1 MEKKGVSQ
9 YRLIKSGVD
18 NRTIDSL
25 KNNRNNQIGYTGGE
39 NVKITNCDFYYDA
52 LFCFFPCPSIPF
64 HLGKVHVEQSETSE
78 MLDF

>member
-25 KNNRNNQIGYTGGE
+25 KNNRNITMNTLE
-39 NVKITNCDFYYDA
+39 KICKIIDCTPNDVVRF
-52 LFCFFPCPSIPF
+52 
-64 HLGKVHVEQSETSE
+64 K
-78 MLDF
+78 

>member
-25 KNNRNNQIGYTGGE
+25 NNNRNITMNTLE
-39 NVKITNCDFYYDA
+39 KICKIIDCTPNDVVRF
-52 LFCFFPCPSIPF
+52 
-64 HLGKVHVEQSETSE
+64 K
-78 MLDF
+78 